1 MNFFLVLPMGSE
13 KADWRCAMNLRPVE
27 GIRAVGPAEVKRLA
41 DDVSPAF
48 AVEAAGLL
56 EQDSYGGSSQG
67 QSRGLEEEDADSLD
81 ENEAA
86 GRSPGVEKLDVV
98 A

>member
-1 MNFFLVLPMGSE
+1 MI
-13 KADWRCAMNLRPVE
+13 LRPVE
-27 GIRAVGPAEVKRLA
+27 GIRAVGPVEVKRSA
-41 DDVSPAF
+41 SDVSPAF

-56 EQDSYGGSSQG
+56 EQDSYGGGSQG
-67 QSRGLEEEDADSLD
+67 QSRGLEEDADSLD

-86 GRSPGVEKLDVV
+86 GTSPGVEKLDVV